1 MVRITLNGSNNFA
14 IFNEKFP
21 DFFISIYQR
30 IRKFTT
36 QRGYGFFIC
45 RLIFGCIQRGQ
56 RKNKTNLEEEKL
68 IPSIHTSRLS
78 VPLQVIRNSHLA
90 ENLEENYPTKPPRG
104 IIRT

>member
-56 RKNKTNLEEEKL
+56 GKNKTNLEEEKL
-68 IPSIHTSRLS
+68 IPSIHTSRLN
-78 VPLQVIRNSHLA
+78 VPPQVIRNTHLA
-90 ENLEENYPTKPPRG
+90 ENCPTKPPRG